1 MRGTPMSMN
10 RRDWIVGSLGL
21 AASAA
26 IAAAQQ
32 HAHLAVLSPDSTS
45 FEFFDPATARD
56 VEAVAAQIIPSDDG
70 PGATE
75 AGAVYFADRALKTF
89 AAEYAASFTDALADF
104 NARRKKIFPG
114 SSSFASLAREQQIQ
128 LLKSSEKTP
137 FFDMMR
143 EITILA
149 WLGPPE
155 YGGNRNQVGWK
166 YIGFD
171 DAGFFE
177 PPFGYYDKEAK

>member
-1 MRGTPMSMN
+1 M
-10 RRDWIVGSLGL
+10 GL
-21 AASAA
+21 AAWTA

-32 HAHLAVLSPDSTS
+32 HAHLAALSPDTTS
-45 FEFFDPATARD
+45 FEFLDPATARE
-56 VEAVAAQIIPSDDG
+56 VVAIAAQIVPSDDG

-75 AGAVYFADRALKTF
+75 AGVVYFIDRALKTF
-89 AAEYAASFTDALADF
+89 ASDAAASFREGIADLGV
-104 NARRKKIFPG
+104 RRKKMFPG
-114 SSSFASLAREQQIQ
+114 SKSFAALTREQQTE
-128 LLKSSEKTP
+128 LLKSMEKTP
-137 FFDMMR
+137 FFDWMR
-143 EITILA
+143 TATILA

-177 PPFGYYDKEAK
+177 PPFGYYDKESK